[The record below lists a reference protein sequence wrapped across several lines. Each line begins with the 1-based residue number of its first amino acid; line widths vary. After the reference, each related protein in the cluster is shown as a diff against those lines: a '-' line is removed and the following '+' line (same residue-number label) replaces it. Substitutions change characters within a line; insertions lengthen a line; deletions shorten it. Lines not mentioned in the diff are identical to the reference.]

1 MGVVDI
7 GGVHGLTCRTLTLPK
22 ANCNSDCKG
31 VVKDCYTG
39 YVQSTVD
46 VSHLEVGK
54 RYRFDLF
61 HAERHTSESNF
72 NFETTLD
79 LKADTCKDFL
89 RQLKAGTYK
98 SPELAEGLL
107 VTDDNCPA
115 EKFEFEEFKD
125 SSFCEIRQCKPGYE
139 AVGHKNRRL
148 RCDGDMI
155 ISSGKAFKCRK
166 ITTSD
171 SATAGKPTPL
181 ASKTTATAT
190 TTASSTGY
198 IEL

>member
-1 MGVVDI
+1 MG
-7 GGVHGLTCRTLTLPK
+7 
-22 ANCNSDCKG
+22 NSDCKG

-115 EKFEFEEFKD
+115 EKSD
-125 SSFCEIRQCKPGYE
+125 N
-139 AVGHKNRRL
+139 ANLVTRRSDTKI
-148 RCDGDMI
+148 CDCGVMVTC
-155 ISSGKAFKCRK
+155 S
-166 ITTSD
+166 
-171 SATAGKPTPL
+171 
-181 ASKTTATAT
+181 
-190 TTASSTGY
+190 
-198 IEL
+198 